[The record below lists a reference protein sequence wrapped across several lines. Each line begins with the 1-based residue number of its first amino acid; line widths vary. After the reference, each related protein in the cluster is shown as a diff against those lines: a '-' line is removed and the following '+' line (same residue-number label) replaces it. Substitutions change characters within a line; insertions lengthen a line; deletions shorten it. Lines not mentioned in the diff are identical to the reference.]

1 MPGEEMRK
9 TQTFLGGKW
18 ERQIDSFNRL
28 FKTFPK
34 GSTKYMEYR
43 KRQNPPL
50 TEQEHRQ
57 PSQKYWL
64 RHIILKRWVGLRQIR
79 GGRKVSGRGTA
90 YAKGWKYSRGH
101 KGLVQSNT
109 WTHAGNRKLFCIVV
123 QCYRTTGCKWE
134 VWEAVRRQKEARLW
148 KAPLC
153 YRTLIYEEVTRNH

>member
-1 MPGEEMRK
+1 MPRGEMQK

-28 FKTFPK
+28 FKTFP
-34 GSTKYMEYR
+34 R
-43 KRQNPPL
+43 KHKIYGIQKWKNPPL

-101 KGLVQSNT
+101 VGTEQYMDPCRKQKIVLYSSAVLQDHRVQMRGLRGSEKAERGQ
-109 WTHAGNRKLFCIVV
+109 LC
-123 QCYRTTGCKWE
+123 
-134 VWEAVRRQKEARLW
+134 